1 MDKGG
6 KIMNKQISIVV
17 IAVLVIGLIV
27 TGVFLAQ
34 KSTSLTE
41 AEARISALQGTVST
55 LQSNVSGNVS
65 SLQKS
70 LVDSQATVSTL
81 QNDLQAANVVVSRL
95 QADIKAQQDLNST
108 LSTQLKTMQYP
119 KNFASL
125 AELTGWLQKDDTN
138 TRYASVLPMQ
148 RAFILEVM
156 AARDGYL
163 LPVRVP
169 LGATTDYII
178 NAAVIGDVVWSVKA
192 SDDLV
197 DRLGDILPT
206 IPTTLPLQ

>member
-1 MDKGG
+1 MK
-6 KIMNKQISIVV
+6 KQVVFLVIV
-17 IAVLVIGLIV
+17 VLVIGLIV
-27 TGVFLAQ
+27 TGV
-34 KSTSLTE
+34 SLTQKNTKLIE
-41 AEARISALQGTVST
+41 AEAKISDLQGTVAT
-55 LQSNVSGNVS
+55 LQVNVSSLQGNVS

-70 LVDSQATVSTL
+70 LADSQATVSTL
-81 QNDLQAANVVVSRL
+81 RTDLQTANVTATRL

-108 LSTQLKTMQYP
+108 LSAQVKTMQYP
-119 KNFASL
+119 RHFSSL

-138 TRYASVLPMQ
+138 TKYASVLPMQ
-148 RAFILEVM
+148 RAFILEAM

-169 LGATTDYII
+169 LGATNDYII

-206 IPTTLPLQ
+206 VPTTLPLQ